1 VGRYPGVMLEQVSPT
16 MSPYVFFEIGR
27 ARVVPFFEKPLTSF
41 VHDWLERRDQLGGYT
56 DNRPRAVRCVHPLV
70 TLLEKLDALSRRYA
84 RETLEPDGFARHY
97 EDAAH
102 VIRALASLPAAPQ
115 SPRALADEMLG
126 ENDLAAIPS
135 PDEPALVLDDAARRT
150 AVEQALARI
159 KGMFWGPRIPVEE
172 ACATI
177 REWIRENPRMNKRLH
192 EKNRVGE
199 FKERRGSRKLRGSR
213 SGSRLFFCPLA
224 LR

>member
-1 VGRYPGVMLEQVSPT
+1 MLEQVSPT